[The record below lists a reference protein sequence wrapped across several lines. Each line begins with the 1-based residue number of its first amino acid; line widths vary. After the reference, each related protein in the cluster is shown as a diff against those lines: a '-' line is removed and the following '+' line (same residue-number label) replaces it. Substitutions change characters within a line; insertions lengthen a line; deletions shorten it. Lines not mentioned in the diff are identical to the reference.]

1 MDKFCI
7 CGARVECDSGGYTC
21 PRCFRRYSTQ
31 GKLINSFSN
40 SLIEFDERATQMDD
54 TTMHY
59 GDEEESCHS

>member
-21 PRCFRRYSTQ
+21 PRCFRRYSTK
-31 GKLINSFSN
+31 GKLISSFSN

-59 GDEEESCHS
+59 GDEEE